1 MRKLGVYS
9 ERALRAAGEM
19 GGPEGLWAGEGEAR
33 GWPTRPRVGVAWP
46 RPSVL
51 PVLPPPPGCTQLPA
65 LVPGLARHCLP
76 VSLPARSAAGTG
88 RVRSGRRE
96 APSLDVPHP
105 RLQGGA
111 ELSRVVLEARAS
123 PRFWGRGGEGAD
135 ASWPRPGASGLRGGE
150 TLPQARVRSACG
162 THSRLRPGRRP
173 FPLQR
178 FSSSFPKLRATG
190 PTTSAGC

>member
-1 MRKLGVYS
+1 MGWGGRGEGVAHEAPGRGCMAKALRPSCAAPTPPGAPSSRPWCLAWPVTASRCHCQPAAPPAQDKLGQGVG
-9 ERALRAAGEM
+9 RLR
-19 GGPEGLWAGEGEAR
+19 
-33 GWPTRPRVGVAWP
+33 V
-46 RPSVL
+46 
-51 PVLPPPPGCTQLPA
+51 
-65 LVPGLARHCLP
+65 
-76 VSLPARSAAGTG
+76 
-88 RVRSGRRE
+88 
-96 APSLDVPHP
+96 DVPHP

-162 THSRLRPGRRP
+162 THSRLRLGRRP